1 MKVFSKI
8 AHIICVNHRIFFMD
22 FFLYDI
28 GESGHA
34 MTKWPECY
42 LIWWHLP
49 YKDIFMCTEFTV
61 KIYQNQVF
69 ILKGAV
75 DWKKKILLPGL

>member
-1 MKVFSKI
+1 MYVMKVFSKI

-34 MTKWPECY
+34 MTK
-42 LIWWHLP
+42 
-49 YKDIFMCTEFTV
+49 
-61 KIYQNQVF
+61 
-69 ILKGAV
+69 
-75 DWKKKILLPGL
+75 